1 MKMAKK
7 PFQSYINKEF
17 YDLNKDINLFPDFS
31 YKEPI
36 PSSLAKSKDSRNNNL
51 KKVHFR
57 KDLNIELSITKSN
70 DILGEDRIT
79 KKDTERFSKSDT
91 GRISKNET
99 DDEDI
104 LKKFQIDLY
113 RKKRKKHF
121 KLREQGFSLVKNQ
134 IRDEFSLYKLGKIAW
149 AKEHA
154 SANRPM
160 NKLGQF
166 NKNTN
171 FCNCCNLP
179 CETPGVIEPFSFCE
193 NTENF
198 SVCGKGV
205 PLYFYFFRYCIYI
218 LIIVLFVMSIPIII
232 SNNRN
237 LRSIKKYCT
246 YKKNNDSNYYNQNAN
261 LNKTCEKYIKG
272 KNDTLV
278 TNFLNWFWKVS
289 SDNIMDY
296 RNLIKDKLEYNHKP
310 PPKNS
315 TREKRENDK
324 KVEKNSDKEF
334 FINFSIIGF
343 YCMLSIFI
351 INIYFIILLKAKLN
365 ADKKDNI
372 LPSDY
377 TLLITDL
384 DTMVNEFKEKNDFSI
399 DDSNND
405 IDIDNSNQDNL
416 TRGISE
422 YEYNNNNSLKTK
434 TGKFT
439 KFLIDTLFYNQKSK
453 QSISIYNLNLCY
465 KLNQFMV
472 LKEKCEKCKY
482 KIFQV
487 ENNPYQIEKN
497 NNNFQDDKKRYYSSP
512 FTYIG
517 LKWLL
522 CSDKGVPIDDL
533 YSELEEYDNK
543 LNLLVTKAKLKNF
556 CGCIFATFNTVK
568 DKREFYNKY
577 PHFLIEFVLFYLK
590 NFKYYLCCCFIDK
603 KKKSKYFNRQRMR
616 VYLAP
621 DPEDVIWENMEF
633 TFFQRF
639 YRMIGIYSLTF
650 ILIGAAFLIVYS
662 LNNVQETIKDEDWAE
677 ILKYTASFSISIV
690 ISLLNIFLEF
700 IMKFFTK
707 MEKQKS
713 KTNYYLSYSVKL
725 SIFTLTTSAFL
736 PCLSSYLNRKFN
748 GLEYNNNKNLINNML
763 VLFLV
768 NSFVTPIIWIINFPL
783 RIKRIRICLIE
794 RKKYPD
800 LMHFKTQK
808 ELNDIYELPDMQIA
822 SKYSYIFKTVL
833 MTMFYLPIFPFG
845 VVISLSGLI
854 LSYFLEKYN
863 FTHNYKRPEMLN
875 SKLGKFYFNFFI
887 CILLSYCLGN
897 YFFMEDIYIID
908 SWRVVNLLFFGILS
922 IIPYT
927 KPITYYFNKNNNF
940 DLDSKPI
947 SDLYFSFYNDYQR
960 QNPFTKKEGMYFY
973 ITELKNK
980 GYVSKFIYDI
990 LLKNIEKINVMEI
1003 YYDTCKKPT
1012 LTQTQTALARI
1023 NNKYNMEDLKNS
1035 IKRIF
1040 NEKEE
1045 KYEVMKGKNKRV
1057 KSDYTKNYACNKKSK
1072 FTSEEAENEES
1083 NKNYENKVCLTEIAN
1098 NMKNDETEDN
1108 NNSINCGRKTERPK
1122 QTLQLNKIEADNE
1135 RFSCSLTQAFTDR
1148 DSFILN
1154 QYKNPLLLNLGIGI
1168 QNLAFMDNNKKSF
1181 GLKKKTNSINRVVTY
1196 VEEEEEFEESE
1207 GNNTS
1212 DNLLEDSDEK

>member
-7 PFQSYINKEF
+7 PFQKYIDKEF
-17 YDLNKDINLFPDFS
+17 NNSNKDINLFPDFS

-57 KDLNIELSITKSN
+57 NDLNIELSLRKSK
-70 DILGEDRIT
+70 DTIGEERIT
-79 KKDTERFSKSDT
+79 KKDTERFSKTDT
-91 GRISKNET
+91 ERITKNET
-99 DDEDI
+99 EDDDI
-104 LKKFQIDLY
+104 LKKFQIDSY

-134 IRDEFSLYKLGKIAW
+134 IRDEFSLYKLGKIEW

-154 SANRPM
+154 SANRPL

-179 CETPGVIEPFSFCE
+179 CETPGIIERFSFCE

-205 PLYFYFFRYCIYI
+205 PLYFYFYRYCIYI
-218 LIIVLFVMSIPIII
+218 LIIVLFVMSIPMII
-232 SNNRN
+232 SNNN
-237 LRSIKKYCT
+237 HLRSIEKYCT
-246 YKKNNDSNYYNQNAN
+246 YKKYSDSNNYNHNPI

-272 KNDTLV
+272 KNDTLA
-278 TNFLNWFWKVS
+278 TNFLNWFWKIS

-296 RNLIKDKLEYNHKP
+296 KTLIIDKLEYRHKHH
-310 PPKNS
+310 KNK
-315 TREKRENDK
+315 TKNIRENNQEFERENDK
-324 KVEKNSDKEF
+324 EI

-343 YCMLSIFI
+343 YCMFSIFI

-384 DTMVNEFKEKNDFSI
+384 DTLVDEFKEKNEFSPE
-399 DDSNND
+399 DSYND
-405 IDIDNSNQDNL
+405 IENNNGNQYNL

-422 YEYNNNNSLKTK
+422 YEYNYINFSKTK
-434 TGKFT
+434 TGQFT
-439 KFLIDTLFYNQKSK
+439 EFLIDTLFNNKKSK
-453 QSISIYNLNLCY
+453 QKVSIFNLNLCY
-465 KLNQFMV
+465 KLNEFMI

-487 ENNPYQIEKN
+487 ENNPYQIAKN
-497 NNNFQDDKKRYYSSP
+497 NNNFEDDKKRYYSSP

-543 LNLLVTKAKLKNF
+543 LNLLVTKAKLNNF

-568 DKREFYNKY
+568 DKRQFYNKY
-577 PHFLIEFVLFYLK
+577 PHFFIEFVLFYLK
-590 NFKYYLCCCFIDK
+590 NIKYYLCCCLINK
-603 KKKSKYFNRQRMR
+603 KKMSKYLNRQRMR

-621 DPEDVIWENMEF
+621 DPEDIIWENMEF

-639 YRMIGIYSLTF
+639 YRMIGIYSLT
-650 ILIGAAFLIVYS
+650 ILLILAAFQIVYS
-662 LNNVQETIKDEDWAE
+662 LNSLQEEIKDEDWAE

-707 MEKQKS
+707 IEKQKS
-713 KTNYYLSYSVKL
+713 KTNYYLSYSIKL

-736 PCLSSYLNRKFN
+736 PLLSSYFN
-748 GLEYNNNKNLINNML
+748 IQLKGLEYNNNKNLINNML
-763 VLFLV
+763 FLFLV
-768 NSFVTPIIWIINFPL
+768 NSFVTPIIWTINIPLII
-783 RIKRIRICLIE
+783 KKIRIYFIE

-800 LMHFKTQK
+800 LMHFRTQK

-845 VVISLSGLI
+845 VIISLLGLI

-863 FTHNYKRPEMLN
+863 FTHSYKRPEMLN

-897 YFFMEDIYIID
+897 YIFMKDIFFND
-908 SWRVVNLLFFGILS
+908 SWRVANLLFFGILS

-927 KPITYYFNKNNNF
+927 KPITYYFNINNDF

-1003 YYDTCKKPT
+1003 YYDTCMKPA

-1045 KYEVMKGKNKRV
+1045 KYEVIIGKSKRV
-1057 KSDYTKNYACNKKSK
+1057 KSDYTKNYVYNKKNKISPG
-1072 FTSEEAENEES
+1072 EIENEEN
-1083 NKNYENKVCLTEIAN
+1083 NKNDDGNKMCLTEIAN
-1098 NMKNDETEDN
+1098 NIKDDEINDI
-1108 NNSINCGRKTERPK
+1108 SINCGRNTERPK
-1122 QTLQLNKIEADNE
+1122 QNLQLNKIETDDE
-1135 RFSCSLTQAFTDR
+1135 RFSYSLTQAFTDR

-1168 QNLAFMDNNKKSF
+1168 KNLAFMDNNNKSF
-1181 GLKKKTNSINRVVTY
+1181 CFNKKKNYINRVVTY
-1196 VEEEEEFEESE
+1196 VEEEEEVEESE

-1212 DNLLEDSDEK
+1212 DNLLEDRDEK

>member
-1 MKMAKK
+1 MKMTKK
-7 PFQSYINKEF
+7 PFQSYIDKEF
-17 YDLNKDINLFPDFS
+17 NNSNKGINLFPDFS

-51 KKVHFR
+51 KKVHF
-57 KDLNIELSITKSN
+57 KNDLNIELSLTKSN
-70 DILGEDRIT
+70 DISGEGRIT
-79 KKDTERFSKSDT
+79 KKDTERFSKTDT
-91 GRISKNET
+91 ERISKNET
-99 DDEDI
+99 EDDDI
-104 LKKFQIDLY
+104 LKKFQIDSY
-113 RKKRKKHF
+113 RKTRKKHF
-121 KLREQGFSLVKNQ
+121 KLREQGFSLVKSQ
-134 IRDEFSLYKLGKIAW
+134 IRDEFSLYKLGKIEW

-154 SANRPM
+154 SANRPL

-179 CETPGVIEPFSFCE
+179 CETPGIIERFSFCE

-205 PLYFYFFRYCIYI
+205 PLYFYFYRYCILI
-218 LIIVLFVMSIPIII
+218 LIIVLFVMSIPMII
-232 SNNRN
+232 SNNN
-237 LRSIKKYCT
+237 HLRSIEKYCT
-246 YKKNNDSNYYNQNAN
+246 YKKYSDSDHYNHNPK
-261 LNKTCEKYIKG
+261 LNKTCEKYIKE
-272 KNDTLV
+272 KNDTFA
-278 TNFLNWFWKVS
+278 TNFMNWFWKIS

-296 RNLIKDKLEYNHKP
+296 RNLIIDKLEYSHKRP
-310 PPKNS
+310 INK
-315 TREKRENDK
+315 EKKRKENDI
-324 KVEKNSDKEF
+324 KVEREDDKEI

-343 YCMLSIFI
+343 YCMFSIFI

-384 DTMVNEFKEKNDFSI
+384 DTMVDEFKEKNEFCPEDSY
-399 DDSNND
+399 DD
-405 IDIDNSNQDNL
+405 IENSNSNLDNL

-422 YEYNNNNSLKTK
+422 YEYNNINFLKTK
-434 TGKFT
+434 TGQFT
-439 KFLIDTLFYNQKSK
+439 QFLIDTLFNNKKSK
-453 QSISIYNLNLCY
+453 QKVNIFNLNLCY
-465 KLNQFMV
+465 KLNEFMI

-497 NNNFQDDKKRYYSSP
+497 NKNFEDDKKRYYSSP
-512 FTYIG
+512 FTNIG
-517 LKWLL
+517 LDWLL

-533 YSELEEYDNK
+533 YSELAEYDNK
-543 LNLLVTKAKLKNF
+543 LNLLVTKAKLNNF

-577 PHFLIEFVLFYLK
+577 PHFFIEFVLFYLK
-590 NFKYYLCCCFIDK
+590 NIKYYLCCCLINK
-603 KKKSKYFNRQRMR
+603 KKMSKHLNRQRMR

-639 YRMIGIYSLTF
+639 YRMIGIYSLTLLL
-650 ILIGAAFLIVYS
+650 ILAAFQIVYS
-662 LNNVQETIKDEDWAE
+662 LNSIQEEIKDEDWAE

-700 IMKFFTK
+700 IMKFFTQ

-713 KTNYYLSYSVKL
+713 KTNYYLSYSIKL

-736 PCLSSYLNRKFN
+736 PYLSSYFNRQLK

-763 VLFLV
+763 FLFLV
-768 NSFVTPIIWIINFPL
+768 NSFVTPIIWTINIPLII
-783 RIKRIRICLIE
+783 KKIRICFIE

-845 VVISLSGLI
+845 VIISLLGLI
-854 LSYFLEKYN
+854 LSYFLEKFN

-897 YFFMEDIYIID
+897 YIFMEDIFISD
-908 SWRVVNLLFFGILS
+908 SWRVANLLFFGILS

-927 KPITYYFNKNNNF
+927 KPITYYFNKNNDF

-980 GYVSKFIYDI
+980 GYISNFIYDI

-1003 YYDTCKKPT
+1003 YYDTCMKPT

-1023 NNKYNMEDLKNS
+1023 NNKFNMEDLKNS

-1045 KYEVMKGKNKRV
+1045 KYEILNAKNKRV
-1057 KSDYTKNYACNKKSK
+1057 KSDYTKNHVYNKKSK
-1072 FTSEEAENEES
+1072 FSSGETGSEEN
-1083 NKNYENKVCLTEIAN
+1083 NNNNDDNKVCLTEIMSN
-1098 NMKNDETEDN
+1098 IKNDEINDT
-1108 NNSINCGRKTERPK
+1108 SINSGRNTERPK
-1122 QTLQLNKIEADNE
+1122 QALQLNKVEPDDE

-1168 QNLAFMDNNKKSF
+1168 KNLAFMDNNNKSF
-1181 GLKKKTNSINRVVTY
+1181 TFNKKKDTINRVVTY
-1196 VEEEEEFEESE
+1196 VEDEIEESE
-1207 GNNTS
+1207 ENNTS
-1212 DNLLEDSDEK
+1212 DNLLEDSVEK

>member
-7 PFQSYINKEF
+7 PFQKYIDKEF
-17 YDLNKDINLFPDFS
+17 NDSNKDINLFPDFS

-57 KDLNIELSITKSN
+57 NDLNIELSLRKSK
-70 DILGEDRIT
+70 DTIGEERIT
-79 KKDTERFSKSDT
+79 KKDTERFSKTDT
-91 GRISKNET
+91 ERITKNET
-99 DDEDI
+99 EDDDI
-104 LKKFQIDLY
+104 LKKFQIDSY

-134 IRDEFSLYKLGKIAW
+134 IRDEFSLYKLGKIEW

-154 SANRPM
+154 SANRPL

-179 CETPGVIEPFSFCE
+179 CETPGIIERFSFCE

-205 PLYFYFFRYCIYI
+205 PLYFYFYRYCIYI
-218 LIIVLFVMSIPIII
+218 LIIVLFVMSIPMII
-232 SNNRN
+232 SNNN
-237 LRSIKKYCT
+237 HLRSIEKYCT
-246 YKKNNDSNYYNQNAN
+246 YKKYSDSNNYNHNPI

-272 KNDTLV
+272 KNDTLA
-278 TNFLNWFWKVS
+278 TNFLNWFWKIS

-296 RNLIKDKLEYNHKP
+296 KTLIIDKLEYRHKHH
-310 PPKNS
+310 KNK
-315 TREKRENDK
+315 TKNIRENNQEFERENDK
-324 KVEKNSDKEF
+324 EI

-343 YCMLSIFI
+343 YCMFSIFI

-384 DTMVNEFKEKNDFSI
+384 DTLVDEFKEKNEFSPE
-399 DDSNND
+399 DSYND
-405 IDIDNSNQDNL
+405 IENNNGNQYNL

-422 YEYNNNNSLKTK
+422 YEYNYINFSKTK
-434 TGKFT
+434 TGQFT
-439 KFLIDTLFYNQKSK
+439 EFLIDTLFNNKKSK
-453 QSISIYNLNLCY
+453 QKVSIFNLNLCY
-465 KLNQFMV
+465 KLNEFMI

-487 ENNPYQIEKN
+487 ENNPYQIAKN
-497 NNNFQDDKKRYYSSP
+497 NNNFEDDKKRYYSSP

-543 LNLLVTKAKLKNF
+543 LNLLVTKAKLNNF

-568 DKREFYNKY
+568 DKRQFYNKY
-577 PHFLIEFVLFYLK
+577 PHFFIEFVLFYLK
-590 NFKYYLCCCFIDK
+590 NIKYYLCCCLINK
-603 KKKSKYFNRQRMR
+603 KKMLKYLNRQRMR

-621 DPEDVIWENMEF
+621 DPEDIIWENMEF

-639 YRMIGIYSLTF
+639 YRMIGIYSLT
-650 ILIGAAFLIVYS
+650 ILLILAAFQIVYS
-662 LNNVQETIKDEDWAE
+662 LNSLQEEIKDEDWAE

-707 MEKQKS
+707 IEKQKS
-713 KTNYYLSYSVKL
+713 KTNYYLSYSIKL

-736 PCLSSYLNRKFN
+736 PLLSSYFN
-748 GLEYNNNKNLINNML
+748 IQLKGLEYNNNKNLINNML
-763 VLFLV
+763 FLFLV
-768 NSFVTPIIWIINFPL
+768 NSFVTPIIWTINIPLII
-783 RIKRIRICLIE
+783 KKIRIYFIE

-800 LMHFKTQK
+800 LMHFRTQK

-845 VVISLSGLI
+845 VIISLLGLI

-863 FTHNYKRPEMLN
+863 FTHSYKRPEMLN

-897 YFFMEDIYIID
+897 YIFMKDIFFND
-908 SWRVVNLLFFGILS
+908 SWRVANLLFFGILS

-927 KPITYYFNKNNNF
+927 KPITYYFNINNDF

-1003 YYDTCKKPT
+1003 YYDTCMKPA

-1045 KYEVMKGKNKRV
+1045 KYEVIIGKSKRV
-1057 KSDYTKNYACNKKSK
+1057 KSDYTKNYVYNKKNKISPG
-1072 FTSEEAENEES
+1072 EIENEEN
-1083 NKNYENKVCLTEIAN
+1083 NKNDDGNKMCLTEIAN
-1098 NMKNDETEDN
+1098 NIKDDEINDI
-1108 NNSINCGRKTERPK
+1108 SINCGRNTERPK
-1122 QTLQLNKIEADNE
+1122 QNLQLNKIETDDE
-1135 RFSCSLTQAFTDR
+1135 RFSYSLTQAFTDR

-1168 QNLAFMDNNKKSF
+1168 KNLAFMDNNNKSF
-1181 GLKKKTNSINRVVTY
+1181 CFNKKKNSINRVVTY
-1196 VEEEEEFEESE
+1196 VEEEEEVKESE

-1212 DNLLEDSDEK
+1212 DNLLEDRDEK